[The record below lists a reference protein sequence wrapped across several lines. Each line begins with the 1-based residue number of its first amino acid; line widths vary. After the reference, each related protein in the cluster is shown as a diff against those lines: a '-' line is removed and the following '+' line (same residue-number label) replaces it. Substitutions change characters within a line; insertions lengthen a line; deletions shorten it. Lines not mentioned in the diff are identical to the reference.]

1 MSVTMPV
8 IPLESYR
15 FCLTSAENVSIIVQ
29 ISLSLAFG
37 KHFVVHLSPFLGLIC
52 QPLPLDIAVF
62 AFVIA
67 QARLIK
73 SMHPGVNVPSILNT
87 VSRDAEI
94 YFAVISSSHLLTV
107 IMYFAARVRFFA
119 QVLGFIIVC

>member
-1 MSVTMPV
+1 MTVTMPA

-37 KHFVVHLSPFLGLIC
+37 KHFVIHLSPFLELIC
-52 QPLPLDIAVF
+52 PPLPLDIAVF

-73 SMHPGVNVPSILNT
+73 SMHPGVNVPAILKT
-87 VSRDAEI
+87 LSRDAEI
-94 YFAVISSSHLLTV
+94 YFVVISSSHTSTV
-107 IMYFAARVRFFA
+107 IMYPTARVGFFA
-119 QVLGFIIVC
+119 QMLDFTPY